1 MEAGGVGEVVRD
13 GVNGLL
19 VPAGD
24 GDALAAAVR
33 RYFAD
38 DALRERL
45 RAAAASSVAAYAPD
59 RVFGEL
65 ESMLG
70 RVTRA

>member
-1 MEAGGVGEVVRD
+1 
-13 GVNGLL
+13 
-19 VPAGD
+19 
-24 GDALAAAVR
+24 VR

-45 RAAAASSVAAYAPD
+45 RAAAASSVAAYAPE

-65 ESMLG
+65 ESTLR
-70 RVTRA
+70 RVARA